1 MWSFI
6 AIRIGK
12 QGTGIFILRLLAKF
26 TGLIPRSHLHGL
38 KITWIV
44 GKHSLPI
51 VAYWRYISL
60 LEMKSATFH
69 PKKILLISYREEYDH
84 LPYKTDSFVEW
95 SYNLL
100 RLQWMAPLTT
110 ITNEIIRASIFIL
123 TTQRF
128 P

>member
-38 KITWIV
+38 KVTWIV
-44 GKHSLPI
+44 ASRNEERHVPSEENP
-51 VAYWRYISL
+51 VDL
-60 LEMKSATFH
+60 LSRGIWSSA
-69 PKKILLISYREEYDH
+69 LQDR
-84 LPYKTDSFVEW
+84 SFVEW